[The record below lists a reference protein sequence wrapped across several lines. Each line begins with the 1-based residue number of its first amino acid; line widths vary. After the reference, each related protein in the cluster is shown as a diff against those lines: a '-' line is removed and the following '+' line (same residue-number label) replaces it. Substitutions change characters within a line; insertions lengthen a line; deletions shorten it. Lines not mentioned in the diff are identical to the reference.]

1 MACNLA
7 KLIKLFVHSGC
18 YHVSLAELGGCLRM
32 HGLSEIFEKFCTV
45 SHLSDEFLQSLH
57 ALALT
62 QLHDRSGLAETS
74 FELHHLAR
82 HDLAGCCTGYDS
94 FKVTY
99 ITDHGLETLQ
109 VILAVDEVLDH
120 RISVFQ
126 FLKVHH
132 RHCQPCSQEA
142 GSHRRGALVH
152 DLDKRGSLLSRRGSE
167 YFQITEG
174 ETVHPY
180 ERALV
185 YAGYRADVL
194 QVGVLGL
201 LQIDE
206 QGTGRSH
213 SERES
218 VNGKT
223 LQGIHPELP
232 LEPLDRTFIDEGP
245 LFEGRDI
252 VLVAVAFPRAFLIS
266 AGNEKLLRS
275 E

>member
-7 KLIKLFVHSGC
+7 EFIKLLVHSGC
-18 YHVSLAELGGCLRM
+18 DHVALAELCGCLRM

-62 QLHDRSGLAETS
+62 QLHDRSGLTQAPP
-74 FELHHLAR
+74 ELHHLAR
-82 HDLAGCCTGYDS
+82 HDLAGCSTGYDS
-94 FKVTY
+94 FKVSY
-99 ITDHGLETLQ
+99 VTDHGLETLQ
-109 VILAVDEVLDH
+109 IILIINEMLNH
-120 RISVFQ
+120 RISIFQ
-126 FLKVHH
+126 LLKVHH

-152 DLDKRGSLLSRRGSE
+152 DLDKRGSLLSCRGSE
-167 YFQITEG
+167 YFQITKG

-185 YAGYRADVL
+185 YAGYRADIL

-206 QGTGRSH
+206 QGSG
-213 SERES
+213 
-218 VNGKT
+218 
-223 LQGIHPELP
+223 
-232 LEPLDRTFIDEGP
+232 
-245 LFEGRDI
+245 
-252 VLVAVAFPRAFLIS
+252 
-266 AGNEKLLRS
+266 
-275 E
+275 